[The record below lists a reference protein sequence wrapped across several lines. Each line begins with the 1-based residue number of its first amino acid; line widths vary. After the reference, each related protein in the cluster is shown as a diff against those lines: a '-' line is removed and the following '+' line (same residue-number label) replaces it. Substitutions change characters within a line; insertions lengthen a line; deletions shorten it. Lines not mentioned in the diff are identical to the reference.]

1 MRVTVNI
8 GPVLAAELTAS
19 CSADRRHR
27 HVGRLSIDDAVG
39 EGGLT

>member
-1 MRVTVNI
+1 MTVNI
-8 GPVLAAELTAS
+8 GSVLAAELTAS

-39 EGGLT
+39 EDGQT